1 MVCAGKRRARPE
13 MIETQASNH
22 LEPATSGPPVS
33 VTTALPGTLT
43 FQVTLRGRSST
54 TVWFAIAGSN
64 VAKSEA
70 SWALRLGLAFP
81 EALLRTKVSG
91 RQEVL
96 SLAQIHVPDSSIQA
110 AFDWGK
116 LNLADMRRTV
126 RDVMVRDTQEGTV
139 YPDPIAQI
147 PVLSGF
153 GAGYPDYP
161 WFFGTDGAYS
171 VFPLAAIGQ
180 WDEAKDHLN
189 TIRRVSQIVNG
200 TTGKVLH
207 EIVTDGS
214 IYFGD
219 NAQNGD
225 VNETAEFAT
234 AVATLWHW
242 SGDNSVR
249 DDNYDF
255 IKDGLNYITTNLVTA
270 KLNPDGWPE
279 GAGMVEATGMGAIKL
294 DVAVYTIRALNDLA
308 EMAAVK
314 ATLPRAILGRKQKPE
329 RTNLSLRCMIGGSRA
344 RAFSPIR

>member
-1 MVCAGKRRARPE
+1 MEWDHA
-13 MIETQASNH
+13 H
-22 LEPATSGPPVS
+22 LRITPSPGPSLFDSTLGALQFTEPAQPKYSRLAWYSLVSAALDPQDRETGFQSLGAGFPQTTSQFNGA
-33 VTTALPGTLT
+33 TGTLK
-43 FQVTLRGRSST
+43 FQVNLKGRSST

-64 VAKSEA
+64 VNKAEA
-70 SWALRLGLAFP
+70 SGALTLGLAFP
-81 EALLRTKVSG
+81 DELLRTKVSG

-116 LNLADMRRTV
+116 FNLADMRRMV

-242 SGDNSVR
+242 SGDNP
-249 DDNYDF
+249 F
-255 IKDGLNYITTNLVTA
+255 GTTT
-270 KLNPDGWPE
+270 
-279 GAGMVEATGMGAIKL
+279 T
-294 DVAVYTIRALNDLA
+294 
-308 EMAAVK
+308 
-314 ATLPRAILGRKQKPE
+314 
-329 RTNLSLRCMIGGSRA
+329 SLLRMD
-344 RAFSPIR
+344 